1 MITVMTIIL
10 EEKQNQFFSQLVM
23 TNSAVLSVQRM
34 GHAAILS
41 ITKGLSVMNLAA
53 YELAFDSSSTQ

>member
-10 EEKQNQFFSQLVM
+10 EEKQNQFFRQLVM
-23 TNSAVLSVQRM
+23 TNSAVQRM

-41 ITKGLSVMNLAA
+41 ITKGLSVMNLLMAA
-53 YELAFDSSSTQ
+53 YKLAFDSSSTQ